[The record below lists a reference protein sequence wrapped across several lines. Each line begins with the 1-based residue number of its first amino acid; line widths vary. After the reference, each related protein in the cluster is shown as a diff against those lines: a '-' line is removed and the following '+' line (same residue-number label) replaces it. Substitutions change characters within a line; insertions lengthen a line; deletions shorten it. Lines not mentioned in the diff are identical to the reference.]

1 VSLWTWL
8 VERTRGASRAPD
20 DLALG
25 AVRPGDFADDPETPE
40 HEGEGLAPN
49 PHDPRDYQG
58 RLSEQE
64 EEELAARTRD
74 HSEKED
80 SGPS

>member
-1 VSLWTWL
+1 L
-8 VERTRGASRAPD
+8 VERTRGASRPPD

-58 RLSEQE
+58 RPSPSES
-64 EEELAARTRD
+64 D
-74 HSEKED
+74 D
-80 SGPS
+80 PID